1 MQEKFV
7 TFMNENN
14 KINIKVILLI
24 IIEVYSIL
32 QNKISKLIQN

>member
-1 MQEKFV
+1 
-7 TFMNENN
+7 MNENN